1 MIYFM
6 LLRLSPLFGTSLAED
21 PQKESSAFS
30 KKHPRRFSYTPRA
43 CSIPYL
49 SGTSFLQRHP
59 TAPFRSVL
67 WPLLHSA
74 LVQVLTIAQGIKN
87 PDGSSGTSGQLTAS
101 RERAAFSLGAA
112 LAPRC
117 GPFPVSQRSRLV
129 NLHCS
134 RSASSTIS
142 HLHSTRQLRLPR
154 SPKLF
159 PRRGCRSPKRPAPDP
174 GAGLFSR
181 SEATQAE
188 VVALVVVGAVS
199 GTPAARCGSSFFISC
214 GLGMK
219 PTIRSTI

>member
-142 HLHSTRQLRLPR
+142 HLHSTRQLRLAR

-159 PRRGCRSPKRPAPDP
+159 PQRGCQPA
-174 GAGLFSR
+174 GVGRLKVRLACVER
-181 SEATQAE
+181 ATTMRTGS
-188 VVALVVVGAVS
+188 VWLVFIS
-199 GTPAARCGSSFFISC
+199 TCTRCGGTHTKSPACASWASSSWSP
-214 GLGMK
+214 L
-219 PTIRSTI
+219 